1 MLSAKEYEINLVQ
14 IIEILKNKFSF
25 NNNNIKLENFL
36 NYFID
41 KYNMKIKTNDFIQIT
56 IEVLIII
63 YNDLDKILL
72 KMWEKADMKRNGVI
86 FFREFEGVM
95 NVFLGSSENKWKIT
109 EYFK

>member
-1 MLSAKEYEINLVQ
+1 MIR
-14 IIEILKNKFSF
+14 
-25 NNNNIKLENFL
+25 
-36 NYFID
+36 
-41 KYNMKIKTNDFIQIT
+41 
-56 IEVLIII
+56 III